1 MAKKNARGNLTGPVP
16 TLVPR
21 FMLRIDEEIKEELI
35 TISNHTGRSINSLVL
50 EAVVEWINRQPNDY

>member
-35 TISNHTGRSINSLVL
+35 AISNHTGRSINSLVL
-50 EAVVEWINRQPNDY
+50 EAVVEWINRQPNNY

>member
-21 FMLRIDEEIKEELI
+21 FMLRIDEDIKEELI
-35 TISNHTGRSINSLVL
+35 AISNHTGRSINSLVVQ
-50 EAVVEWINRQPNDY
+50 AVVEWINRQPNNY

>member
-35 TISNHTGRSINSLVL
+35 AISNHTGRSINSLVL